1 MSSAAFGVRTPDRV
15 EWPTVGLFLVIVGGL
30 LALTWFH
37 ASLPWYVMLPVG
49 AYLGAWYSSL
59 QHEIVHGHPTP
70 SPLVNALMG
79 GLPVL
84 LWLPFGIYRASHLAH
99 HQDEHLTDPLDD
111 PESYYV
117 TAAAWRRLPRWRR
130 GLLLARN
137 SLVGRTTIGSV
148 LVVLG
153 FLVDQARALVAD
165 EAGVRRAWLA
175 HAAGL
180 ALLLGW
186 LVLAGM
192 PLWQYALLIA
202 WPATSLMLVRS
213 FLEHQARPLVEHR
226 TVIVEAGPLMRLLY
240 LNNNLHLVH
249 HARPGL
255 PWYLLPEAYARDRA
269 GWLWRNDGYVFE
281 GGYGEILRRY
291 ALRAKEPPVHPF
303 ADDRPDETVP
313 TAAY

>member
-1 MSSAAFGVRTPDRV
+1 MNSAALGVRTPDKV

-70 SPLVNALMG
+70 SPLVNTAIAS
-79 GLPVL
+79 LPVL
-84 LWLPFGIYRASHLAH
+84 LWLPFGIYRATHLAH
-99 HQDEHLTDPLDD
+99 HADEHLTDPLDD

-117 TAAAWRRLPRWRR
+117 TAATWRRLPGWRR
-130 GLLLARN
+130 RLLLARN
-137 SLVGRTTIGSV
+137 SLLGRLTLGSV
-148 LVVLG
+148 QVVLA
-153 FLVDQARALVAD
+153 FLVDQARALVAH
-165 EAGVRRAWLA
+165 APGVRRAWLA

-180 ALLLGW
+180 ILWLGW
-186 LVLAGM
+186 LALVQM
-192 PLWQYALLIA
+192 PLWQYVLLVA

-213 FLEHQARPLVEHR
+213 FLEHQARPAVDQR

-249 HARPGL
+249 HAKPGL

-269 GWLWRNDGYVFE
+269 GWLRRNGGYVFE
-281 GGYGEILRRY
+281 GGYAEILRRY

-303 ADDRPDETVP
+303 ADDRARETAP
-313 TAAY
+313 AAAY

>member
-1 MSSAAFGVRTPDRV
+1 MSSAASGVRTPGRV

-70 SPLVNALMG
+70 SRLVNALMG

-117 TAAAWRRLPRWRR
+117 TATAWRRLPRWRR

-137 SLVGRTTIGSV
+137 SLVGRMTIGSV

-153 FLVDQARALVAD
+153 FLADQARSIVAD

-213 FLEHQARPLVEHR
+213 FLEHQARPSIEHR

-269 GWLWRNDGYVFE
+269 GWLRRNDGYVFE